1 MIGIMIDFNQSNTPK
16 YKQLYEHLKR
26 EIEMGNLKNNEKLP
40 SVRLLSQTLKISKA
54 TIENAYNQLLLE
66 GYIESRNKSGYY
78 VIDFEKNELESLR
91 HNVIRATPA
100 KAKKQVLR
108 RYNSDGTEESAFSF
122 IEWKKALNRVLE
134 YEKQTL
140 LSYGDVKDELEL
152 RDEIARFVRQSRGVV
167 CKSEQIVIGAGIQY
181 LFGVIAAAF
190 RTIENRIAF
199 EYPGFS
205 KGMYIFEDYGY
216 QMKKIPLQ
224 DDGIDIKLLEHS
236 KSNLVYV
243 SPSHQYPTGSVM
255 GIKKRLQLLDWAY
268 KNNGYIIEDDY
279 DSLLRY
285 EGIPVPA
292 LQGLRGGEHVIYV
305 GSFSKLLIPALRIS
319 FMIVPESLLQ
329 IFDLLLP
336 RYSQSV
342 SKIEQLALAN
352 FMSEGA
358 FERHIR
364 RIRKIYGK
372 KNQILI
378 EAFKVCEYK
387 EVTLIGKGSGLHVT
401 LSLNKGVD
409 VNALIDACVAI
420 GISLEAIA
428 GYKEGNI
435 VVFSY
440 SGVPDDDM
448 FQVVKTIGEFAHKMK
463 IGDFRK

>member
-16 YKQLYEHLKR
+16 YKQLYAHIKR

-78 VIDFEKNELESLR
+78 VIDFEKNELEPLR
-91 HNVIRATPA
+91 NNVMRATPT
-100 KAKKQVLR
+100 KVNRETSK

-122 IEWKKALNRVLE
+122 VEWKKAINRVLE

-140 LSYGDVKDELEL
+140 LNYGDVKGELAL

-181 LFGVIAAAF
+181 LFGIIAAAF

-224 DDGIDIKLLEHS
+224 DDGIDIKLLEQS

-329 IFDLLLP
+329 NFNLLLP

-378 EAFKVCEYK
+378 EAFKICEYE

-409 VNALIDACVAI
+409 VNALISACVAI

-463 IGDFRK
+463 RGDFRR

>member
-1 MIGIMIDFNQSNTPK
+1 MIGIILDFGQSKAPK
-16 YKQLYEHLKR
+16 YKQLYEHIKR
-26 EIEMGNLKNNEKLP
+26 EIELGNFKNNEKLP
-40 SVRLLSQTLKISKA
+40 SVRMLSQTLKISKA

-78 VIDFEKNELESLR
+78 VMAFDSHELAQLR
-91 HNVIRATPA
+91 HNILRTSTV
-100 KAKKQVLR
+100 KGKSQVR
-108 RYNSDGTEESAFSF
+108 RPYNSDGTEESAFNF
-122 IEWKKALNRVLE
+122 GEWKKAVNRVLE
-134 YEKQTL
+134 YETQSL
-140 LSYGDVKDELEL
+140 LSYGDVKGEFEL
-152 RDEIARFVRQSRGVV
+152 RDEIARFVRQSRGVI
-167 CKSEQIVIGAGIQY
+167 CKPDQIVIGAGIQY
-181 LFGVIAAAF
+181 LFGLIAAAF
-190 RTIENRIAF
+190 RTVESRIAF
-199 EYPGFS
+199 EHPGFS

-224 DDGIDIKLLEHS
+224 DDGIDIKLLETS
-236 KSNLVYV
+236 KSKLVYV

-319 FMIVPESLLQ
+319 FIIVPESLTE
-329 IFDLLLP
+329 IFNQLLP

-342 SKIEQLALAN
+342 SKIEQLALASY
-352 FMSEGA
+352 MSEGA

-372 KNQILI
+372 KNQMLI
-378 EAFKVCEYK
+378 EAFKCCEYN

-401 LSLNKGVD
+401 LSLDKGVD
-409 VNALIDACVAI
+409 VGKLITACVEM

-435 VVFSY
+435 IVFSY
-440 SGVPDDDM
+440 SGVPDEEM
-448 FQVVKTIGEFAHKMK
+448 IKVVDTIGEIAHRLKVNA
-463 IGDFRK
+463 